1 MSNRIFYASQ
11 AVSIAATNG
20 SPTAIQGAQSV
31 TIATSYKV
39 DKYNQLGHTSV
50 LNSIA
55 MPPEV
60 EVTITK
66 NLDGSP
72 TMFGTYGATLVGLAN
87 TQKDIYVGVGDDTAL
102 ELASGAAIKMT
113 GCYLKSVKYAMQIE
127 GAFTEECSFVGGD
140 KQLSGTLSAP
150 TTSGAKVLTRRNF
163 AGSTLPSE
171 VAGLKIQ
178 SVSISAD
185 LGREALY
192 ELGNPVA
199 FFRSPTFPAEIT
211 CEISV
216 LAQAASDE
224 TAFPEGSEA
233 GCDTDNLP
241 LEQPIS
247 IVLCDAGSG
256 SGYTFNL
263 GDKCILQSVNYSGGD
278 TGGGN
283 VTITYSYTTSN
294 SLTVTN

>member
-11 AVSIAATNG
+11 AVSIAGT
-20 SPTAIQGAQSV
+20 PVQGAQSV
-31 TIATSYKV
+31 TIATTYKV

-50 LNSIA
+50 LNSVA
-55 MPPEV
+55 MAPEV

-66 NLDGSP
+66 NLDGSA
-72 TMFGTYGATLVGLAN
+72 TMFGQYGSTLVGLAN
-87 TQKDIYVGVGDDTAL
+87 TQHTIKVGVGDDTAL
-102 ELASGAAIKMT
+102 QVASGSAIQMT
-113 GCYLKSVKYAMQIE
+113 GMYLKSVKYAMQIE

-140 KQLSGTLSAP
+140 KTLTGTVNAP
-150 TTSGAKVLTRRNF
+150 GTSGAKVLTRRNF
-163 AGSTLPSE
+163 SGSTLPSE
-171 VAGLKIQ
+171 VTSSKIQ

-199 FFRSPTFPAEIT
+199 FFRAPTFPAEIT

-216 LAQAASDE
+216 LAQDSAEEVAFAQASE
-224 TAFPEGSEA
+224 S
-233 GCDTDNLP
+233 GCSPVDLP
-241 LEQPIS
+241 VEQSIS

-256 SGYTFNL
+256 SGYVFNL
-263 GDKCILQSVNYSGGD
+263 GSKCILQSVNYSGGD

>member
-11 AVSIAATNG
+11 AVKIG
-20 SPTAIQGAQSV
+20 SNVIQGAQSV

-55 MPPEV
+55 MAPEV

-66 NLDGSP
+66 NLDGSL
-72 TMFGTYGATLVGLAN
+72 TMFGEYGSTLVGLAN
-87 TQKDIYVGVGDDTAL
+87 TQKTIMVGVGDDTD
-102 ELASGAAIKMT
+102 LAVAAGAAIMMT
-113 GCYLKSVKYAMQIE
+113 GMYLKSVKYAMQIE

-140 KQLSGTLSAP
+140 KQLSGTVNAP
-150 TTSGAKVLTRRNF
+150 GTSGAKVLTRRNF
-163 AGSTLPSE
+163 SGSTLPSE
-171 VAGLKIQ
+171 VTSSKIQ

-216 LAQAASDE
+216 LAQASTEEVAFAEATE
-224 TAFPEGSEA
+224 T
-233 GCDTDNLP
+233 GCAPVDLP
-241 LEQPIS
+241 VEQPIS

-256 SGYTFNL
+256 SGYTFDL
-263 GDKCILQSVNYSGGD
+263 GSKCILQSVNYSGGD

-294 SLTVTN
+294 SLSVTN